1 MNSRRFLWCFF
12 QRKIA
17 ARHWNKIEFLSGK
30 RRVFMYSD
38 EKTLDIVS
46 MPCKKTKYECKGCFQ
61 PLWMLLQEKS
71 WYSCSSFVMVWELE
85 KNGKISCHEKINTV
99 LSARDFRH
107 DFNLLLVK
115 SVFGWDLLVGCK
127 MVTLSSLTATKS
139 RSSRE
144 DIGGRYTT
152 TKKVLWHN
160 LTKSQKESWLK
171 TAQRTIPDAE
181 LLENGFWLVVEKH
194 SRRPAILI
202 KDAQLKGEGKRE
214 EGRKSSNFSV
224 TLKRYYQSCV
234 NYH

>member
-1 MNSRRFLWCFF
+1 MNAKGVFNHCGWCFY
-12 QRKIA
+12 
-17 ARHWNKIEFLSGK
+17 
-30 RRVFMYSD
+30 RRRADTHVHHSSWF
-38 EKTLDIVS
+38 ENWKKKWEDI
-46 MPCKKTKYECKGCFQ
+46 MPWKKSTQYYL
-61 PLWMLLQEKS
+61 P
-71 WYSCSSFVMVWELE
+71 
-85 KNGKISCHEKINTV
+85 
-99 LSARDFRH
+99 RDFRH

>member
-1 MNSRRFLWCFF
+1 MNV
-12 QRKIA
+12 K
-17 ARHWNKIEFLSGK
+17 G
-30 RRVFMYSD
+30 VFNH
-38 EKTLDIVS
+38 
-46 MPCKKTKYECKGCFQ
+46 CGCFYRRRADTHVHHS
-61 PLWMLLQEKS
+61 S
-71 WYSCSSFVMVWELE
+71 WFENWKKMGRYHAM
-85 KNGKISCHEKINTV
+85 KNTNTV
-99 LSARDFRH
+99 LSAMVCVSRKRDFRH

-127 MVTLSSLTATKS
+127 MVTLSSLTVTKS

-202 KDAQLKGEGKRE
+202 KDAQLKGGGKRGE